1 MDQKRHHLQGD
12 RAATEQLLDEYI
24 DYLMDHSDSEHPAW
38 NLEMIRS
45 GKSNK
50 WNYIDGCMI
59 TGILERYAI
68 TGEARFLDFAD
79 RFMSGFVE
87 EDGRIRTYDPAEYS
101 LDNVNPAKNLFT
113 LYDLTGKEKYRK
125 ALELVRSQLSTM
137 PRTPEGNFWH
147 KLIYPNQVWL
157 DGIYMA
163 LPFYMEYE
171 KRFDAQKDCLDICR
185 QIANV
190 EIRMR
195 DPKTG
200 LYYHG
205 YDASRKMYWA
215 DPDTGC
221 SPNFWLRAEGWFI
234 RGLVDVLEIMKDLP
248 MQDES
253 VHLQHMLLDLAKA
266 LTWKGAEKAAK
277 LVTFANAYDLPVI
290 TVVDVTSYK
299 NTECTESHMPTSAA
313 KLAYAYANADVPMIT
328 VVKNALGTA
337 GLSFG
342 AKALGADVVYAF
354 NNSKIGVIDA
364 AQAAKVVADGDAE
377 AEKKFASENTALAAA
392 KRGYVDEIIAPE
404 ETRQRIAAALQMLG
418 YKSVYRPD
426 KKSGTV

>member
-45 GKSNK
+45 GKCNK

-59 TGILERYAI
+59 TGILERYEI

-79 RFMSGFVE
+79 RFLSGFVE

-171 KRFDAQKDCLDICR
+171 KRFDAQKDCEDICR

-195 DPKTG
+195 DSKTG

-234 RGLVDVLEIMKDLP
+234 LGLVDVLEIMKDLP
-248 MQDES
+248 MGAES

-266 LTWKGAEKAAK
+266 LSKYQDPSGLWYQLIALPELAGNYLETSGTALISAALLKAVRLGFLPESFRAVGEKAFYGIVDHRLTKNADGTPCVTGIC
-277 LVTFANAYDLPVI
+277 LVGGLGGEQHRDG
-290 TVVDVTSYK
+290 
-299 NTECTESHMPTSAA
+299 SAA
-313 KLAYAYANADVPMIT
+313 YYLSEPVVQNDAKGVGPLLLAYT
-328 VVKNALGTA
+328 
-337 GLSFG
+337 
-342 AKALGADVVYAF
+342 
-354 NNSKIGVIDA
+354 
-364 AQAAKVVADGDAE
+364 E
-377 AEKKFASENTALAAA
+377 
-392 KRGYVDEIIAPE
+392 
-404 ETRQRIAAALQMLG
+404 ML
-418 YKSVYRPD
+418 R
-426 KKSGTV
+426 

>member
-1 MDQKRHHLQGD
+1 MDKKRHHLQGD

-24 DYLMDHSDSEHPAW
+24 DYLMAHSDAEHPAW

-59 TGILERYAI
+59 TGILELYEI

-79 RFMSGFVE
+79 RFLSGFVE
-87 EDGRIRTYDPAEYS
+87 ENGHIRTYDPEEYS
-101 LDNVNPAKNLFT
+101 LDNVNPGKNLFT
-113 LYDLTGKEKYRK
+113 MYDLTGKEKYRK
-125 ALELVRSQLSTM
+125 ATERVRSQLSTM

-171 KRFDAQKDCLDICR
+171 KRFDAQKDCQDICQ

-195 DPKTG
+195 DPETG

-234 RGLVDVLEIMKDLP
+234 LGLVDVLEIMKDLP
-248 MQDES
+248 MQAES

-266 LTWKGAEKAAK
+266 LSKYQDPSGLWYQLIALPKLEGNYLETSGTALISAALLKAVRLGFLPESFRAVGEKAFYGIVDHRLTKNADGTPCVTGICLVAGLGGEQHRDGSVAYYLSEPVVQNDAK
-277 LVTFANAYDLPVI
+277 GVGPLL
-290 TVVDVTSYK
+290 
-299 NTECTESHMPTSAA
+299 
-313 KLAYAYANADVPMIT
+313 LAYT
-328 VVKNALGTA
+328 
-337 GLSFG
+337 
-342 AKALGADVVYAF
+342 
-354 NNSKIGVIDA
+354 
-364 AQAAKVVADGDAE
+364 E
-377 AEKKFASENTALAAA
+377 
-392 KRGYVDEIIAPE
+392 
-404 ETRQRIAAALQMLG
+404 ML
-418 YKSVYRPD
+418 R
-426 KKSGTV
+426 

>member
-12 RAATEQLLDEYI
+12 RSATEQLLDEYI

-45 GKSNK
+45 GKCNK

-59 TGILERYAI
+59 TGILERYEI

-171 KRFDAQKDCLDICR
+171 KRFDAQKDCEDICR

-234 RGLVDVLEIMKDLP
+234 LGLVDVLEIMKDLP
-248 MQDES
+248 MQAES

-266 LTWKGAEKAAK
+266 LSKYQDPSGLWYQLIALPELAGNYLETSGTALISAALLKAVRLGFLPESFRAVGEKAFYGIVDHRLTKNADGTPCVTGICLVGGLGGEQHRDGSTAYYLSEPVVQNDAK
-277 LVTFANAYDLPVI
+277 GVGPLL
-290 TVVDVTSYK
+290 
-299 NTECTESHMPTSAA
+299 
-313 KLAYAYANADVPMIT
+313 LAYT
-328 VVKNALGTA
+328 
-337 GLSFG
+337 
-342 AKALGADVVYAF
+342 
-354 NNSKIGVIDA
+354 
-364 AQAAKVVADGDAE
+364 E
-377 AEKKFASENTALAAA
+377 
-392 KRGYVDEIIAPE
+392 
-404 ETRQRIAAALQMLG
+404 ML
-418 YKSVYRPD
+418 R
-426 KKSGTV
+426 

>member
-1 MDQKRHHLQGD
+1 MDQKRHHLQGE

-24 DYLMDHSDSEHPAW
+24 NYLMDHSDSEHPAW

-45 GKSNK
+45 GKNNK

-59 TGILERYAI
+59 TGILELYEI
-68 TGEARFLDFAD
+68 TGEARYLDFAD
-79 RFMSGFVE
+79 RFLSGFVE
-87 EDGRIRTYDPAEYS
+87 EDGSIRTYDVEEYS
-101 LDNVNPAKNLFT
+101 LDNVNPAKNLIT
-113 LYDLTGKEKYRK
+113 MYGLTGKEKYRK
-125 ALELVRSQLSTM
+125 AIELVRSQLSTM

-171 KRFDAQKDCLDICR
+171 KRFDAQKDCQDICR

-248 MQDES
+248 MQAES
-253 VHLQHMLLDLAKA
+253 VHLQHMLLDLARALSKYQDPSGLWYQLIALPELEGNYLETSGTALISAALLKA
-266 LTWKGAEKAAK
+266 VRRGFLPESFRAIGEKAFYGIVDHRLTKNADGTPCVTGICLVAGLGGEQHRDGSVAYYLSEPVVQNDAK
-277 LVTFANAYDLPVI
+277 GVGPLL
-290 TVVDVTSYK
+290 
-299 NTECTESHMPTSAA
+299 
-313 KLAYAYANADVPMIT
+313 LAYT
-328 VVKNALGTA
+328 
-337 GLSFG
+337 
-342 AKALGADVVYAF
+342 
-354 NNSKIGVIDA
+354 
-364 AQAAKVVADGDAE
+364 E
-377 AEKKFASENTALAAA
+377 
-392 KRGYVDEIIAPE
+392 
-404 ETRQRIAAALQMLG
+404 ML
-418 YKSVYRPD
+418 R
-426 KKSGTV
+426 

>member
-24 DYLMDHSDSEHPAW
+24 DYLMAHSDSAHPAW

-45 GKSNK
+45 WKSNK

-59 TGILERYAI
+59 TGILERYEI

-79 RFMSGFVE
+79 RFLSGFVE

-171 KRFDAQKDCLDICR
+171 KRFDAQKDCEDICR

-234 RGLVDVLEIMKDLP
+234 LGLVDVLEIMKDLP
-248 MQDES
+248 MGAER

-266 LTWKGAEKAAK
+266 LSKYQDPSGLWYQLIALPELEGNYLETSGTALISAALLKAVRLGFLPESFRAVGEKAFYGIVDHRLTKNADGTPCVTGIC
-277 LVTFANAYDLPVI
+277 LVGGLGGEQHRDG
-290 TVVDVTSYK
+290 
-299 NTECTESHMPTSAA
+299 SAA
-313 KLAYAYANADVPMIT
+313 YYLSEPVVQNDAKGVGPLLLAYT
-328 VVKNALGTA
+328 
-337 GLSFG
+337 
-342 AKALGADVVYAF
+342 
-354 NNSKIGVIDA
+354 
-364 AQAAKVVADGDAE
+364 E
-377 AEKKFASENTALAAA
+377 
-392 KRGYVDEIIAPE
+392 
-404 ETRQRIAAALQMLG
+404 ML
-418 YKSVYRPD
+418 R
-426 KKSGTV
+426 

>member
-1 MDQKRHHLQGD
+1 MEHKRHHLQGD

-45 GKSNK
+45 GKCNK

-59 TGILERYAI
+59 TGILERYEI

-87 EDGRIRTYDPAEYS
+87 ENGRIRTYDPAEYS

-125 ALELVRSQLSTM
+125 AIELVRSQLSTM

-171 KRFDAQKDCLDICR
+171 KRFDAQKDCQDICQ
-185 QIANV
+185 QIARV
-190 EIRMR
+190 EARMR
-195 DPKTG
+195 DQKTG

-234 RGLVDVLEIMKDLP
+234 LGLVDVLEIMMDLP
-248 MQDES
+248 MQAES

-266 LTWKGAEKAAK
+266 LSKYQDPSGLWYQLIALPELEGNYLETSGTALISAALLKAVRLGFLPESFRAVGEKAFYGIVDRRLTKNADGTPCVTGIC
-277 LVTFANAYDLPVI
+277 LVGGLGGEQHRDG
-290 TVVDVTSYK
+290 
-299 NTECTESHMPTSAA
+299 SAA
-313 KLAYAYANADVPMIT
+313 YYLSEPVVQNDAKGVGPLLLAYT
-328 VVKNALGTA
+328 
-337 GLSFG
+337 
-342 AKALGADVVYAF
+342 
-354 NNSKIGVIDA
+354 
-364 AQAAKVVADGDAE
+364 E
-377 AEKKFASENTALAAA
+377 
-392 KRGYVDEIIAPE
+392 
-404 ETRQRIAAALQMLG
+404 ML
-418 YKSVYRPD
+418 R
-426 KKSGTV
+426 

>member
-1 MDQKRHHLQGD
+1 MDHKRHHLQGD

-24 DYLMDHSDSEHPAW
+24 DYLMAHSDSAHPAW

-45 GKSNK
+45 WKSNK

-59 TGILERYAI
+59 TGILELYEI
-68 TGEARFLDFAD
+68 TGETRFFDFAD
-79 RFMSGFVE
+79 RFLSGFVE

-171 KRFDAQKDCLDICR
+171 KRFDAQKDCEDICR

-234 RGLVDVLEIMKDLP
+234 LGLVDVLEIMKDLP
-248 MQDES
+248 MQAES

-266 LTWKGAEKAAK
+266 LSKYQDPSGLWYQLIALPELAGNYLETSGTALISAALLKAVRLGFLPESFRAVGEKAFYGIVDHRLTKNADGTPCVTGICLVAGLGGEQHRDGSVAYYLSEPVVQNDAK
-277 LVTFANAYDLPVI
+277 GVGPLL
-290 TVVDVTSYK
+290 
-299 NTECTESHMPTSAA
+299 
-313 KLAYAYANADVPMIT
+313 LAYT
-328 VVKNALGTA
+328 
-337 GLSFG
+337 
-342 AKALGADVVYAF
+342 
-354 NNSKIGVIDA
+354 
-364 AQAAKVVADGDAE
+364 E
-377 AEKKFASENTALAAA
+377 
-392 KRGYVDEIIAPE
+392 
-404 ETRQRIAAALQMLG
+404 ML
-418 YKSVYRPD
+418 R
-426 KKSGTV
+426 

>member
-1 MDQKRHHLQGD
+1 MDQKRHHLQGE

-24 DYLMDHSDSEHPAW
+24 NYLMDHSDSEHPAW

-45 GKSNK
+45 GKNNK

-59 TGILERYAI
+59 TGILELYEI
-68 TGEARFLDFAD
+68 TGEARYLDFAD
-79 RFMSGFVE
+79 RFLSGFVE
-87 EDGRIRTYDPAEYS
+87 EDGSIRTYDVEEYS
-101 LDNVNPAKNLFT
+101 LDNVNPAKNLIT
-113 LYDLTGKEKYRK
+113 MYGLTGKEKYRK
-125 ALELVRSQLSTM
+125 AIELVRSQLSTM

-171 KRFDAQKDCLDICR
+171 KRFDAQKDCLNICQ
-185 QIANV
+185 QIAQV
-190 EIRMR
+190 ESRMR

-234 RGLVDVLEIMKDLP
+234 LGLVDVLEIMKDLP
-248 MQDES
+248 MQAES

-266 LTWKGAEKAAK
+266 LSKYQDPSGLWYQLIALPELEGNYLETSGTALISAALLKAVRLGFLPESFRAVGEKAFYGIVDHRLTKNADGTPCVTGICLVAGLGGEQHRDGSVAYYLSEPVVQNDAK
-277 LVTFANAYDLPVI
+277 GVGPLL
-290 TVVDVTSYK
+290 
-299 NTECTESHMPTSAA
+299 
-313 KLAYAYANADVPMIT
+313 LAYT
-328 VVKNALGTA
+328 
-337 GLSFG
+337 
-342 AKALGADVVYAF
+342 
-354 NNSKIGVIDA
+354 
-364 AQAAKVVADGDAE
+364 E
-377 AEKKFASENTALAAA
+377 
-392 KRGYVDEIIAPE
+392 
-404 ETRQRIAAALQMLG
+404 ML
-418 YKSVYRPD
+418 R
-426 KKSGTV
+426 

>member
-45 GKSNK
+45 GKCNK

-59 TGILERYAI
+59 TGILERYEI

-79 RFMSGFVE
+79 RFLSGFVE
-87 EDGRIRTYDPAEYS
+87 EDGRIRTYDPEEYS
-101 LDNVNPAKNLFT
+101 LDNVNPAKNLFP

-125 ALELVRSQLSTM
+125 AIELVRSQLSTM

-171 KRFDAQKDCLDICR
+171 KRFDAQKDCQEICQ
-185 QIANV
+185 QIARV
-190 EIRMR
+190 EARMR
-195 DPKTG
+195 DQKTG

-234 RGLVDVLEIMKDLP
+234 LGLVDVLEIMKDLP
-248 MQDES
+248 MQAES

-266 LTWKGAEKAAK
+266 LSKYQDPSGLWYQLIALPELAGNYLETSGTALISAALLKAVRLGFLPESFRAVGEKAFYGIVDHRLTKNADGTPCVTGIC
-277 LVTFANAYDLPVI
+277 LVGGLGGEQHRDG
-290 TVVDVTSYK
+290 
-299 NTECTESHMPTSAA
+299 SAA
-313 KLAYAYANADVPMIT
+313 YYLSEPVVQNDAKGVGPLLLAYT
-328 VVKNALGTA
+328 
-337 GLSFG
+337 
-342 AKALGADVVYAF
+342 
-354 NNSKIGVIDA
+354 
-364 AQAAKVVADGDAE
+364 E
-377 AEKKFASENTALAAA
+377 
-392 KRGYVDEIIAPE
+392 
-404 ETRQRIAAALQMLG
+404 ML
-418 YKSVYRPD
+418 R
-426 KKSGTV
+426 

>member
-1 MDQKRHHLQGD
+1 MDQKRHHLHGD

-24 DYLMDHSDSEHPAW
+24 DYLMAHSDAEHPAW

-59 TGILERYAI
+59 TGILELYEI

-79 RFMSGFVE
+79 RFLSGFVE

-171 KRFDAQKDCLDICR
+171 KRFDAQKDCQDICQ

-195 DPKTG
+195 DPETG

-234 RGLVDVLEIMKDLP
+234 LGLVDVLEIMKDLP
-248 MQDES
+248 MQAES

-266 LTWKGAEKAAK
+266 LSKYQDPSGLWYQLIALPELEGNYLETSGTALISAALLKAVRLGFLPESFRAVGEKAFYGIVDHRLTKNADGTPCVTGICLVAGLGGEQHRDGSVAYYLSEPVVQNDAK
-277 LVTFANAYDLPVI
+277 GVGPLL
-290 TVVDVTSYK
+290 
-299 NTECTESHMPTSAA
+299 
-313 KLAYAYANADVPMIT
+313 LAYT
-328 VVKNALGTA
+328 
-337 GLSFG
+337 
-342 AKALGADVVYAF
+342 
-354 NNSKIGVIDA
+354 
-364 AQAAKVVADGDAE
+364 E
-377 AEKKFASENTALAAA
+377 
-392 KRGYVDEIIAPE
+392 
-404 ETRQRIAAALQMLG
+404 ML
-418 YKSVYRPD
+418 R
-426 KKSGTV
+426 

>member
-24 DYLMDHSDSEHPAW
+24 DYLMAHSDSAHPAW

-45 GKSNK
+45 WKSNK

-59 TGILERYAI
+59 TGILERYEI

-79 RFMSGFVE
+79 RFLSGFVE

-171 KRFDAQKDCLDICR
+171 KRFDAQKDCEDICR

-215 DPDTGC
+215 DSDTGC
-221 SPNFWLRAEGWFI
+221 SPNFLLRTEGWFI
-234 RGLVDVLEIMKDLP
+234 LGLVDVLEIMKDLP
-248 MQDES
+248 MGAES

-266 LTWKGAEKAAK
+266 LSKYQDPSGLWYQLIALPELAGNYLETSGTALISAALLKAVRLGFLPESFRAVGEKAFYGIVDHRLTKNADGTPCVTGIC
-277 LVTFANAYDLPVI
+277 LVGGLGGEQHRDG
-290 TVVDVTSYK
+290 
-299 NTECTESHMPTSAA
+299 SAA
-313 KLAYAYANADVPMIT
+313 YYLSEPVVQNDAKGVGPLLLAYT
-328 VVKNALGTA
+328 
-337 GLSFG
+337 
-342 AKALGADVVYAF
+342 
-354 NNSKIGVIDA
+354 
-364 AQAAKVVADGDAE
+364 E
-377 AEKKFASENTALAAA
+377 
-392 KRGYVDEIIAPE
+392 
-404 ETRQRIAAALQMLG
+404 ML
-418 YKSVYRPD
+418 R
-426 KKSGTV
+426 

>member
-1 MDQKRHHLQGD
+1 MEHKRHHLQGD

-45 GKSNK
+45 GKCNK

-59 TGILERYAI
+59 TGILELYEI

-79 RFMSGFVE
+79 RFVSGFVE
-87 EDGRIRTYDPAEYS
+87 EDGRIRTYDPEEYS
-101 LDNVNPAKNLFT
+101 LDNVNPAKNLFP

-125 ALELVRSQLSTM
+125 AIELVRSQLSTM

-171 KRFDAQKDCLDICR
+171 KRFDAQKDCQEICQ
-185 QIANV
+185 QIVRV
-190 EIRMR
+190 EARMR
-195 DPKTG
+195 DQKTG

-234 RGLVDVLEIMKDLP
+234 LGLVDVLEIMKDLP
-248 MQDES
+248 MQAES

-266 LTWKGAEKAAK
+266 LSKFQDPSGLWYQLIALPELEGNYLETSGTALISAALLKAVRLGFLPESFRAIGEKAFYGIVDHRLTKNADGTPCVTGICLVAGLGGEQHRDGSVAYYLSEPVVQNDAK
-277 LVTFANAYDLPVI
+277 GVGPLL
-290 TVVDVTSYK
+290 
-299 NTECTESHMPTSAA
+299 
-313 KLAYAYANADVPMIT
+313 LAYT
-328 VVKNALGTA
+328 
-337 GLSFG
+337 
-342 AKALGADVVYAF
+342 
-354 NNSKIGVIDA
+354 
-364 AQAAKVVADGDAE
+364 E
-377 AEKKFASENTALAAA
+377 
-392 KRGYVDEIIAPE
+392 
-404 ETRQRIAAALQMLG
+404 ML
-418 YKSVYRPD
+418 R
-426 KKSGTV
+426 

>member
-45 GKSNK
+45 GKCNK

-59 TGILERYAI
+59 TGILERYEI

-79 RFMSGFVE
+79 RFLSGFVE
-87 EDGRIRTYDPAEYS
+87 EDGRIRTYDPEEYS
-101 LDNVNPAKNLFT
+101 LDNVNPAKNLFP

-125 ALELVRSQLSTM
+125 AIELVRSQLSTM

-171 KRFDAQKDCLDICR
+171 KRFDAQKDCQEICQ
-185 QIANV
+185 QIARV
-190 EIRMR
+190 EARMR
-195 DPKTG
+195 DQKTG

-234 RGLVDVLEIMKDLP
+234 LGLVDVLEIMKDLP
-248 MQDES
+248 MQAES

-266 LTWKGAEKAAK
+266 LSKYQDPSGLWYQLIALPELAGNYLETSGTALISAALLKAVRLGFLPESFRAVGEKAFYGIVDHRLTKNADGTPCVTGICLVGGLGGEQHRDGSVAYYLSEPVVQNDAK
-277 LVTFANAYDLPVI
+277 GVGPLL
-290 TVVDVTSYK
+290 
-299 NTECTESHMPTSAA
+299 
-313 KLAYAYANADVPMIT
+313 LAYT
-328 VVKNALGTA
+328 
-337 GLSFG
+337 
-342 AKALGADVVYAF
+342 
-354 NNSKIGVIDA
+354 
-364 AQAAKVVADGDAE
+364 E
-377 AEKKFASENTALAAA
+377 
-392 KRGYVDEIIAPE
+392 
-404 ETRQRIAAALQMLG
+404 ML
-418 YKSVYRPD
+418 R
-426 KKSGTV
+426 

>member
-24 DYLMDHSDSEHPAW
+24 DYLMAHSDSAHPAW

-45 GKSNK
+45 WKSNK

-59 TGILERYAI
+59 TGILERYEI

-79 RFMSGFVE
+79 RFLSGFVE

-171 KRFDAQKDCLDICR
+171 KRFDAQKDCEDICR

-234 RGLVDVLEIMKDLP
+234 LGLVDVLEIMKDLP
-248 MQDES
+248 MGAER

-266 LTWKGAEKAAK
+266 LSKYQDPSGLWYQLIALPELAGNYLETSGTALISAALLKAVRLGFLPESFRAVGEKAFYGIVDHRLTKNADGTPCVTGIC
-277 LVTFANAYDLPVI
+277 LVGGLGGEQHRDG
-290 TVVDVTSYK
+290 
-299 NTECTESHMPTSAA
+299 SAA
-313 KLAYAYANADVPMIT
+313 YYLSEPVVQNDAKGVGPLLLAT
-328 VVKNALGTA
+328 
-337 GLSFG
+337 GLSTG
-342 AKALGADVVYAF
+342 
-354 NNSKIGVIDA
+354 S
-364 AQAAKVVADGDAE
+364 
-377 AEKKFASENTALAAA
+377 S
-392 KRGYVDEIIAPE
+392 
-404 ETRQRIAAALQMLG
+404 
-418 YKSVYRPD
+418 
-426 KKSGTV
+426 

>member
-1 MDQKRHHLQGD
+1 MNHKRHHLQGD

-45 GKSNK
+45 GKCNK

-59 TGILERYAI
+59 TGILELYEI

-79 RFMSGFVE
+79 RFVSGFVE
-87 EDGRIRTYDPAEYS
+87 EDGHIRTYDPEEYS
-101 LDNVNPAKNLFT
+101 LDNVNPAKNLFP

-125 ALELVRSQLSTM
+125 AIELVRSQLSTM

-171 KRFDAQKDCLDICR
+171 KRFDAQKDCQEICQ
-185 QIANV
+185 QIARV
-190 EIRMR
+190 EARMR
-195 DPKTG
+195 DQKTG

-234 RGLVDVLEIMKDLP
+234 LGLVDVLEIMKDLP
-248 MQDES
+248 MQAES

-266 LTWKGAEKAAK
+266 LSKFQDPSGLWYQLIALPELEGNYLETSGTALISAALLKAVRLGFLPESFRAIGEKAFYGIVDHRLTKNADGTPCVTGICLVAGLGGEQHRDGSVAYYLSEPVVQNDAK
-277 LVTFANAYDLPVI
+277 GVGPLL
-290 TVVDVTSYK
+290 
-299 NTECTESHMPTSAA
+299 
-313 KLAYAYANADVPMIT
+313 LAYT
-328 VVKNALGTA
+328 
-337 GLSFG
+337 
-342 AKALGADVVYAF
+342 
-354 NNSKIGVIDA
+354 
-364 AQAAKVVADGDAE
+364 E
-377 AEKKFASENTALAAA
+377 
-392 KRGYVDEIIAPE
+392 
-404 ETRQRIAAALQMLG
+404 ML
-418 YKSVYRPD
+418 R
-426 KKSGTV
+426 

>member
-24 DYLMDHSDSEHPAW
+24 DYLMAHSDSGHPAW

-45 GKSNK
+45 WKSNK

-59 TGILERYAI
+59 TGILELYEI

-79 RFMSGFVE
+79 RFLSGFVE
-87 EDGRIRTYDPAEYS
+87 EDGHIRTYDPEEYS
-101 LDNVNPAKNLFT
+101 LDNVNPAKNLFS

-125 ALELVRSQLSTM
+125 ATERVRSQLSTM

-171 KRFDAQKDCLDICR
+171 KRFDAQKDCPDICQ

-190 EIRMR
+190 ETRMR
-195 DPKTG
+195 DPETG

-234 RGLVDVLEIMKDLP
+234 LGLVDVLEIMTDLP
-248 MQDES
+248 MQAES
-253 VHLQHMLLDLAKA
+253 AHLQHMLLDLAKA
-266 LTWKGAEKAAK
+266 LSKYQDPSGLWYQLIALPELEGNYLETSGTALISAALLKAVRLGFLPESFRAVGEKAFYGIVDHRLTKNADGTPCVTGICLVAGLGGEQHRDGSVAYYLSEPVVQNDAK
-277 LVTFANAYDLPVI
+277 GVGPLL
-290 TVVDVTSYK
+290 
-299 NTECTESHMPTSAA
+299 
-313 KLAYAYANADVPMIT
+313 LAYT
-328 VVKNALGTA
+328 
-337 GLSFG
+337 
-342 AKALGADVVYAF
+342 
-354 NNSKIGVIDA
+354 
-364 AQAAKVVADGDAE
+364 E
-377 AEKKFASENTALAAA
+377 
-392 KRGYVDEIIAPE
+392 
-404 ETRQRIAAALQMLG
+404 ML
-418 YKSVYRPD
+418 R
-426 KKSGTV
+426 

>member
-1 MDQKRHHLQGD
+1 MDQKRHHLHGD
-12 RAATEQLLDEYI
+12 RTATEQLLDEYI
-24 DYLMDHSDSEHPAW
+24 DYLMAHSDAEHPAW

-59 TGILERYAI
+59 TGILELYEI

-79 RFMSGFVE
+79 RFLSGFVE
-87 EDGRIRTYDPAEYS
+87 ENGHIRTYDPEEYS
-101 LDNVNPAKNLFT
+101 LDNVNPGKNLFP

-125 ALELVRSQLSTM
+125 ATERVRSQLSTM

-171 KRFDAQKDCLDICR
+171 KRFDAQKDCQDICQ

-195 DPKTG
+195 DPETG

-234 RGLVDVLEIMKDLP
+234 LGLVDVLEIMKDLP
-248 MQDES
+248 MQAES

-266 LTWKGAEKAAK
+266 LSKYQDPSGLWYQLIALPELEGNYLETSGTALISAALLKAVRLGFLPESFRAVGEKA
-277 LVTFANAYDLPVI
+277 FYGI
-290 TVVDVTSYK
+290 VDHRLTK
-299 NTECTESHMPTSAA
+299 
-313 KLAYAYANADVPMIT
+313 NADGTPCVTGICLVAGLGGEQHRDGSVAYYLSEP
-328 VVKNALGTA
+328 VVKND
-337 GLSFG
+337 
-342 AKALGADVVYAF
+342 AK
-354 NNSKIGVIDA
+354 GV
-364 AQAAKVVADGDAE
+364 GPLL
-377 AEKKFASENTALAAA
+377 LA
-392 KRGYVDEIIAPE
+392 YTE
-404 ETRQRIAAALQMLG
+404 ML
-418 YKSVYRPD
+418 R
-426 KKSGTV
+426 

>member
-1 MDQKRHHLQGD
+1 MDQKRHYLQGD

-24 DYLMDHSDSEHPAW
+24 DYLMAHSDSAHPAW

-45 GKSNK
+45 WKSNK

-59 TGILERYAI
+59 TGILERYEI
-68 TGEARFLDFAD
+68 TGETRFLDFAD
-79 RFMSGFVE
+79 RFLSGFVE

-171 KRFDAQKDCLDICR
+171 KRFDAQKDCEDICR

-234 RGLVDVLEIMKDLP
+234 LGLVDVLEIMKDLP
-248 MQDES
+248 MQAES

-266 LTWKGAEKAAK
+266 LSKYQDPSGLWYQLIALPELAGNYLETSGTALISAALLKAVRLGFLPESFRAVGEKAFYGIVDHRLTKNADGTPCVTGICLVAGLGGEQHRDGSVAYYLSEPVVQNDAK
-277 LVTFANAYDLPVI
+277 GVGPLL
-290 TVVDVTSYK
+290 
-299 NTECTESHMPTSAA
+299 
-313 KLAYAYANADVPMIT
+313 LAYT
-328 VVKNALGTA
+328 
-337 GLSFG
+337 
-342 AKALGADVVYAF
+342 
-354 NNSKIGVIDA
+354 
-364 AQAAKVVADGDAE
+364 E
-377 AEKKFASENTALAAA
+377 
-392 KRGYVDEIIAPE
+392 
-404 ETRQRIAAALQMLG
+404 ML
-418 YKSVYRPD
+418 R
-426 KKSGTV
+426 

>member
-1 MDQKRHHLQGD
+1 MDQKRHHLHGD

-24 DYLMDHSDSEHPAW
+24 DYLMAHSDAEHPAW

-59 TGILERYAI
+59 TGILELYEI
-68 TGEARFLDFAD
+68 TGEARFIDFAD
-79 RFMSGFVE
+79 RFLSGFVE
-87 EDGRIRTYDPAEYS
+87 EDGSIRTYDPEEYS
-101 LDNVNPAKNLFT
+101 LDNVNPGKNLFP

-125 ALELVRSQLSTM
+125 ATERVRSQLSTM

-171 KRFDAQKDCLDICR
+171 KRFDAQKDCPDICQ

-195 DPKTG
+195 DPETG

-215 DPDTGC
+215 DPDSGC

-234 RGLVDVLEIMKDLP
+234 LGLVDVLEIMKDLP
-248 MQDES
+248 MQAES

-266 LTWKGAEKAAK
+266 LSKYQDPSGLWYQLIALPELEGNYLETSGTALISAAMLKAVRLGFLPESFRAVGEKAFYGIVDHRLTKNADGTPCVTGICLVAGLGGEQHRDGSVAYYLSEPVVQNDAK
-277 LVTFANAYDLPVI
+277 GVGPLL
-290 TVVDVTSYK
+290 
-299 NTECTESHMPTSAA
+299 
-313 KLAYAYANADVPMIT
+313 LAYT
-328 VVKNALGTA
+328 
-337 GLSFG
+337 
-342 AKALGADVVYAF
+342 
-354 NNSKIGVIDA
+354 
-364 AQAAKVVADGDAE
+364 E
-377 AEKKFASENTALAAA
+377 
-392 KRGYVDEIIAPE
+392 
-404 ETRQRIAAALQMLG
+404 ML
-418 YKSVYRPD
+418 R
-426 KKSGTV
+426 

>member
-12 RAATEQLLDEYI
+12 RAATEQLLDEYT
-24 DYLMDHSDSEHPAW
+24 DYLMAHSDSAHPAW

-45 GKSNK
+45 WKSNK

-59 TGILERYAI
+59 TGILERYEI

-79 RFMSGFVE
+79 RFLSGFVE
-87 EDGRIRTYDPAEYS
+87 EDGRNRTYEPAAYS
-101 LDNVNPAKNLFT
+101 LDNVTPAKNLFT

-171 KRFDAQKDCLDICR
+171 KRFDAQKDCEDICR

-234 RGLVDVLEIMKDLP
+234 LGLVDVLEIMKDLP
-248 MQDES
+248 MGAES

-266 LTWKGAEKAAK
+266 LSKYQDPSGLWYQLIALPELAGNYLETSGTALISAALLKAERLGFLPESFRAVGEKAFYGIVDHRLTKNADGTPCVTGIC
-277 LVTFANAYDLPVI
+277 LVGGLGGEQHRDG
-290 TVVDVTSYK
+290 
-299 NTECTESHMPTSAA
+299 SAA
-313 KLAYAYANADVPMIT
+313 YYLSEPVVQNDAKGVGPLLLAYT
-328 VVKNALGTA
+328 
-337 GLSFG
+337 
-342 AKALGADVVYAF
+342 
-354 NNSKIGVIDA
+354 
-364 AQAAKVVADGDAE
+364 E
-377 AEKKFASENTALAAA
+377 
-392 KRGYVDEIIAPE
+392 
-404 ETRQRIAAALQMLG
+404 ML
-418 YKSVYRPD
+418 R
-426 KKSGTV
+426 

>member
-24 DYLMDHSDSEHPAW
+24 DYLMAHSDSGHPAW

-45 GKSNK
+45 GKGNK

-59 TGILERYAI
+59 TGILELYEI

-79 RFMSGFVE
+79 RFLSGFVE
-87 EDGRIRTYDPAEYS
+87 EDGHIRTYDPEEYS
-101 LDNVNPAKNLFT
+101 LDNVNPGKNLFP

-125 ALELVRSQLSTM
+125 ATERVRSQLSTM

-171 KRFDAQKDCLDICR
+171 KRFDAQKDCPDICQ

-195 DPKTG
+195 DPETG

-215 DPDTGC
+215 DPDSGC

-234 RGLVDVLEIMKDLP
+234 LGLVDVLEIMKDLP
-248 MQDES
+248 MQAES

-266 LTWKGAEKAAK
+266 LSKYQDPSGLWYQLIALPELEENYLETSGTALISAALLKAVRLGFLPESFRTVGEKAFYGIVDHRLTKNADGTPCVTGICLVAGLGGEQHRDGSVAYYLSEPVVQNDAK
-277 LVTFANAYDLPVI
+277 GVGPLL
-290 TVVDVTSYK
+290 
-299 NTECTESHMPTSAA
+299 
-313 KLAYAYANADVPMIT
+313 LAYT
-328 VVKNALGTA
+328 
-337 GLSFG
+337 
-342 AKALGADVVYAF
+342 
-354 NNSKIGVIDA
+354 
-364 AQAAKVVADGDAE
+364 E
-377 AEKKFASENTALAAA
+377 
-392 KRGYVDEIIAPE
+392 
-404 ETRQRIAAALQMLG
+404 ML
-418 YKSVYRPD
+418 R
-426 KKSGTV
+426 

>member
-1 MDQKRHHLQGD
+1 MEHKRHHLQGD

-45 GKSNK
+45 GKCNK

-59 TGILERYAI
+59 TGILERYEI

-171 KRFDAQKDCLDICR
+171 KRFDAQKDCEDVCR

-234 RGLVDVLEIMKDLP
+234 LGLVDVLEIMMDLP
-248 MQDES
+248 MQAES

-266 LTWKGAEKAAK
+266 LSKYQDPSGLWYQLIAVPELEGNYLETSGTALISAALLKAVRLGFLPESFRAVGEKAFYGIVDRRLTKNADGTPCVTGIC
-277 LVTFANAYDLPVI
+277 LVGGLGGEQHRDG
-290 TVVDVTSYK
+290 
-299 NTECTESHMPTSAA
+299 SAA
-313 KLAYAYANADVPMIT
+313 YYLSEPVVQNDAKGVGPLLLAYT
-328 VVKNALGTA
+328 
-337 GLSFG
+337 
-342 AKALGADVVYAF
+342 
-354 NNSKIGVIDA
+354 
-364 AQAAKVVADGDAE
+364 E
-377 AEKKFASENTALAAA
+377 
-392 KRGYVDEIIAPE
+392 
-404 ETRQRIAAALQMLG
+404 ML
-418 YKSVYRPD
+418 R
-426 KKSGTV
+426 

>member
-24 DYLMDHSDSEHPAW
+24 DYLMAHSDSAHPAW

-45 GKSNK
+45 WKSNK

-59 TGILERYAI
+59 TGILERYEI

-79 RFMSGFVE
+79 RFLSGFVE
-87 EDGRIRTYDPAEYS
+87 DDGRIRTYDPAEYS

-171 KRFDAQKDCLDICR
+171 KRFDAQKDCEDICR

-234 RGLVDVLEIMKDLP
+234 LGLVDVLEIMKDLP
-248 MQDES
+248 MGAER

-266 LTWKGAEKAAK
+266 LSKYQDPSGLWYQLIALPELAGNYLETSGTALISAALLKAVRLGFLPESFRAVGEKAFYGIVDHRLTKNADGTPCVTGIC
-277 LVTFANAYDLPVI
+277 LVGGLGGEQHRDG
-290 TVVDVTSYK
+290 
-299 NTECTESHMPTSAA
+299 SAA
-313 KLAYAYANADVPMIT
+313 YYLSEPVVQNDAKGVGPLLLAYT
-328 VVKNALGTA
+328 
-337 GLSFG
+337 
-342 AKALGADVVYAF
+342 
-354 NNSKIGVIDA
+354 
-364 AQAAKVVADGDAE
+364 E
-377 AEKKFASENTALAAA
+377 
-392 KRGYVDEIIAPE
+392 
-404 ETRQRIAAALQMLG
+404 ML
-418 YKSVYRPD
+418 R
-426 KKSGTV
+426 

>member
-1 MDQKRHHLQGD
+1 MDHKRHHLQGD

-45 GKSNK
+45 GKCNK

-59 TGILERYAI
+59 TGILERYEI

-79 RFMSGFVE
+79 RFLSGFVE

-171 KRFDAQKDCLDICR
+171 KRFDAQKDCEDICR

-234 RGLVDVLEIMKDLP
+234 LGLVDVLEIMQDLP
-248 MQDES
+248 MQAES

-266 LTWKGAEKAAK
+266 LSKYQDPSGLWYQLIALPELAGNYLETSGTALISAALLKAVRLGFLPESFRAVGEKAFYGIVDRRLTKNADGTPCVTGIC
-277 LVTFANAYDLPVI
+277 LVGGLGGEQHRDG
-290 TVVDVTSYK
+290 
-299 NTECTESHMPTSAA
+299 SAA
-313 KLAYAYANADVPMIT
+313 YYLSEPVVQNDAKGVGPLLLAYT
-328 VVKNALGTA
+328 
-337 GLSFG
+337 
-342 AKALGADVVYAF
+342 
-354 NNSKIGVIDA
+354 
-364 AQAAKVVADGDAE
+364 E
-377 AEKKFASENTALAAA
+377 
-392 KRGYVDEIIAPE
+392 
-404 ETRQRIAAALQMLG
+404 ML
-418 YKSVYRPD
+418 R
-426 KKSGTV
+426 

>member
-24 DYLMDHSDSEHPAW
+24 DYLMAHSDSAHPAW

-45 GKSNK
+45 WKSNK

-59 TGILERYAI
+59 TGILELYEI
-68 TGEARFLDFAD
+68 TGETRFFDFAD
-79 RFMSGFVE
+79 RFLSGFVE

-171 KRFDAQKDCLDICR
+171 KRFDAQKDCEDICR

-234 RGLVDVLEIMKDLP
+234 LGLVDVLEIMKDLP
-248 MQDES
+248 MQAES

-266 LTWKGAEKAAK
+266 LSKYQDPSGLWYQLIALPELAGNYLETSGTALISAALLKAVRLGFLPESFRAVGEKAFYGIVDHRLTKNADGTPCVTGIC
-277 LVTFANAYDLPVI
+277 LVGGLGGEQHRDG
-290 TVVDVTSYK
+290 
-299 NTECTESHMPTSAA
+299 SAA
-313 KLAYAYANADVPMIT
+313 YYLSEPVVQNDAKGGGPLRLAYT
-328 VVKNALGTA
+328 
-337 GLSFG
+337 
-342 AKALGADVVYAF
+342 
-354 NNSKIGVIDA
+354 
-364 AQAAKVVADGDAE
+364 E
-377 AEKKFASENTALAAA
+377 
-392 KRGYVDEIIAPE
+392 
-404 ETRQRIAAALQMLG
+404 ML
-418 YKSVYRPD
+418 R
-426 KKSGTV
+426 

>member
-24 DYLMDHSDSEHPAW
+24 DYLMAHSDSAHPAW

-45 GKSNK
+45 WKSNK

-59 TGILERYAI
+59 TGILELYEI
-68 TGEARFLDFAD
+68 TGETRFFDFAD
-79 RFMSGFVE
+79 RFLSGFVE

-171 KRFDAQKDCLDICR
+171 KRFDAQKDCEDICR

-205 YDASRKMYWA
+205 YDASRMMYWA

-234 RGLVDVLEIMKDLP
+234 LGLVDVLEIMKDLP
-248 MQDES
+248 MRAES

-266 LTWKGAEKAAK
+266 LSKYQDPSGLWYQLIALPELAGNYLETSGTALISAALLKAVRLGFLPESFRAVGEKAFYGIVDHRLTKNADGTPCVTGICLVGGLGGEQHRDGSTAYYLSEPVVQNDAK
-277 LVTFANAYDLPVI
+277 GVGPLL
-290 TVVDVTSYK
+290 
-299 NTECTESHMPTSAA
+299 
-313 KLAYAYANADVPMIT
+313 LAYT
-328 VVKNALGTA
+328 
-337 GLSFG
+337 
-342 AKALGADVVYAF
+342 
-354 NNSKIGVIDA
+354 
-364 AQAAKVVADGDAE
+364 E
-377 AEKKFASENTALAAA
+377 
-392 KRGYVDEIIAPE
+392 
-404 ETRQRIAAALQMLG
+404 ML
-418 YKSVYRPD
+418 R
-426 KKSGTV
+426 

>member
-45 GKSNK
+45 GKCNK

-59 TGILERYAI
+59 TGILERYEI

-79 RFMSGFVE
+79 RFLSGFVE
-87 EDGRIRTYDPAEYS
+87 EDGRIRTYDPEEYS
-101 LDNVNPAKNLFT
+101 LDNVNPAKNLFP

-125 ALELVRSQLSTM
+125 AIELVRSQLSTM

-171 KRFDAQKDCLDICR
+171 KRFDAQKDCEDICR

-195 DPKTG
+195 DSKTG

-234 RGLVDVLEIMKDLP
+234 LGLVDVLEIMKDLP
-248 MQDES
+248 MGAES

-266 LTWKGAEKAAK
+266 LSKYQDPSGLWYQLIALPELAGNYLETSGTALISAALLKAVRLGFLPESFRAVGEKAFYGIVDHRLTKNADGTPCVTGICLVGGLGGEQHRDGSVAYYLSEPVVQNDAK
-277 LVTFANAYDLPVI
+277 GVGPLL
-290 TVVDVTSYK
+290 
-299 NTECTESHMPTSAA
+299 
-313 KLAYAYANADVPMIT
+313 LAYT
-328 VVKNALGTA
+328 
-337 GLSFG
+337 
-342 AKALGADVVYAF
+342 
-354 NNSKIGVIDA
+354 
-364 AQAAKVVADGDAE
+364 E
-377 AEKKFASENTALAAA
+377 
-392 KRGYVDEIIAPE
+392 
-404 ETRQRIAAALQMLG
+404 ML
-418 YKSVYRPD
+418 R
-426 KKSGTV
+426 

>member
-1 MDQKRHHLQGD
+1 MDQKRHHFQGD
-12 RAATEQLLDEYI
+12 RAATEKLLDEYI

-45 GKSNK
+45 WKSNK

-59 TGILERYAI
+59 TGILELYEI

-79 RFMSGFVE
+79 RFLSGFVE
-87 EDGRIRTYDPAEYS
+87 EDGHIRTYDPEEYS
-101 LDNVNPAKNLFT
+101 LDNVNPAKNLFP

-125 ALELVRSQLSTM
+125 AIELVRSQLSTM

-171 KRFDAQKDCLDICR
+171 KRFDAQKDCQDICR

-248 MQDES
+248 MQAES
-253 VHLQHMLLDLAKA
+253 VHLQHMLLDLARALSKYQDPSGLWYQLIALPELEGNYLETSGTALISAALLKA
-266 LTWKGAEKAAK
+266 VRLGFLPESFRAIGEKAFYGIVDHRLTKNADGTPCVTGICLVAGLGGEQHRDGSVAYYLSEPVVQNDAK
-277 LVTFANAYDLPVI
+277 GVGPLL
-290 TVVDVTSYK
+290 
-299 NTECTESHMPTSAA
+299 
-313 KLAYAYANADVPMIT
+313 LAYT
-328 VVKNALGTA
+328 
-337 GLSFG
+337 
-342 AKALGADVVYAF
+342 
-354 NNSKIGVIDA
+354 
-364 AQAAKVVADGDAE
+364 E
-377 AEKKFASENTALAAA
+377 
-392 KRGYVDEIIAPE
+392 
-404 ETRQRIAAALQMLG
+404 ML
-418 YKSVYRPD
+418 R
-426 KKSGTV
+426 

>member
-1 MDQKRHHLQGD
+1 MDHKRHHLQGD

-45 GKSNK
+45 GKCNK

-59 TGILERYAI
+59 TGILERYEI

-79 RFMSGFVE
+79 RFLSGFVE

-171 KRFDAQKDCLDICR
+171 KRFDAQKDCEDICR

-234 RGLVDVLEIMKDLP
+234 LGLVDVLEIMQDLP
-248 MQDES
+248 MQAES

-266 LTWKGAEKAAK
+266 LSKYQDPSGLWYQLIALPELEGNYLETSGTALISAALLKAVRLGFLPESFRAVGEKAFYGIVDHRLTKNADGTPCVTGICLVAGLGGEQHRDGSVAYYLSEPVVQNDAK
-277 LVTFANAYDLPVI
+277 GVGPLL
-290 TVVDVTSYK
+290 
-299 NTECTESHMPTSAA
+299 
-313 KLAYAYANADVPMIT
+313 LAYT
-328 VVKNALGTA
+328 
-337 GLSFG
+337 
-342 AKALGADVVYAF
+342 
-354 NNSKIGVIDA
+354 
-364 AQAAKVVADGDAE
+364 E
-377 AEKKFASENTALAAA
+377 
-392 KRGYVDEIIAPE
+392 
-404 ETRQRIAAALQMLG
+404 ML
-418 YKSVYRPD
+418 R
-426 KKSGTV
+426 

>member
-45 GKSNK
+45 GKCNK

-59 TGILERYAI
+59 TGILERYEI

-79 RFMSGFVE
+79 RFMSGFVQ
-87 EDGRIRTYDPAEYS
+87 EDGLIRTYDPEEYS
-101 LDNVNPAKNLFT
+101 LDNVNPAKNLFP

-125 ALELVRSQLSTM
+125 AIELVRSQLSTM

-171 KRFDAQKDCLDICR
+171 KRFDAQKDCQEICQ
-185 QIANV
+185 QIARV
-190 EIRMR
+190 EARMR
-195 DPKTG
+195 DQKTG

-234 RGLVDVLEIMKDLP
+234 LGLVDVLEIMKDLP
-248 MQDES
+248 MQAES

-266 LTWKGAEKAAK
+266 LSKYQDPSGLWYQLIALPELAGNYLETSGTALISAALLKAVRLGFLPESFRAVGEKAFYGIVDHRLTKNADGTPCVTGICLVGGLGGEQHRDGSVAYYLSEPVVQNDAK
-277 LVTFANAYDLPVI
+277 GVGPLL
-290 TVVDVTSYK
+290 
-299 NTECTESHMPTSAA
+299 
-313 KLAYAYANADVPMIT
+313 LAYT
-328 VVKNALGTA
+328 
-337 GLSFG
+337 
-342 AKALGADVVYAF
+342 
-354 NNSKIGVIDA
+354 
-364 AQAAKVVADGDAE
+364 E
-377 AEKKFASENTALAAA
+377 
-392 KRGYVDEIIAPE
+392 
-404 ETRQRIAAALQMLG
+404 ML
-418 YKSVYRPD
+418 R
-426 KKSGTV
+426 

>member
-1 MDQKRHHLQGD
+1 MDQKRHHLQDD

-24 DYLMDHSDSEHPAW
+24 DYLMEHSDSEHPAW

-45 GKSNK
+45 WKSNK

-59 TGILERYAI
+59 TGILELYEI

-79 RFMSGFVE
+79 RFLSGFVE
-87 EDGRIRTYDPAEYS
+87 EDGHIRTYDPEEYS
-101 LDNVNPAKNLFT
+101 LDNVNPAKNLFP

-125 ALELVRSQLSTM
+125 AIERVRSQLSTM

-147 KLIYPNQVWL
+147 KLIYPDQVWL

-171 KRFDAQKDCLDICR
+171 KRFDAQKDCPDICQ

-195 DPKTG
+195 DPETG

-215 DPDTGC
+215 DPVTGC

-234 RGLVDVLEIMKDLP
+234 LGLVDVLEIMKDLP
-248 MQDES
+248 MQAES
-253 VHLQHMLLDLAKA
+253 AHLQHMLLDLAKA
-266 LTWKGAEKAAK
+266 LTKYQDPSGLWYQLIALPELEGNYLETSGTALISAALLKAVRLGFLPESFRDIGEKAFYGIVDHRLTKNADGTPCVTGICLVAGLGGAQHRDGSVAYYLSEPVVQNDAK
-277 LVTFANAYDLPVI
+277 GVGPLL
-290 TVVDVTSYK
+290 
-299 NTECTESHMPTSAA
+299 
-313 KLAYAYANADVPMIT
+313 LAYT
-328 VVKNALGTA
+328 
-337 GLSFG
+337 
-342 AKALGADVVYAF
+342 
-354 NNSKIGVIDA
+354 
-364 AQAAKVVADGDAE
+364 E
-377 AEKKFASENTALAAA
+377 
-392 KRGYVDEIIAPE
+392 
-404 ETRQRIAAALQMLG
+404 ML
-418 YKSVYRPD
+418 R
-426 KKSGTV
+426 

>member
-1 MDQKRHHLQGD
+1 MDHKRHHLQGD

-45 GKSNK
+45 GKCNK

-59 TGILERYAI
+59 TGILERYEI

-79 RFMSGFVE
+79 RFLSGFVE
-87 EDGRIRTYDPAEYS
+87 EDGCIRTYDPAEYS

-171 KRFDAQKDCLDICR
+171 KRFDAQKDCEDICR

-234 RGLVDVLEIMKDLP
+234 LGLVDVLEIMKDLP
-248 MQDES
+248 MQAES

-266 LTWKGAEKAAK
+266 LSKYQDPSGLWYQLIALPELAGNYLETSGTALISAALLKAVRLGFLPESFRAVGEKAFYGIVDHRLTKNADGTPCVTGICLVGGLGGEQHRDGSTAYYLSEPVVQNDAK
-277 LVTFANAYDLPVI
+277 GVGPLL
-290 TVVDVTSYK
+290 
-299 NTECTESHMPTSAA
+299 
-313 KLAYAYANADVPMIT
+313 LAYT
-328 VVKNALGTA
+328 
-337 GLSFG
+337 
-342 AKALGADVVYAF
+342 
-354 NNSKIGVIDA
+354 
-364 AQAAKVVADGDAE
+364 E
-377 AEKKFASENTALAAA
+377 
-392 KRGYVDEIIAPE
+392 
-404 ETRQRIAAALQMLG
+404 ML
-418 YKSVYRPD
+418 R
-426 KKSGTV
+426 

>member
-59 TGILERYAI
+59 TGILERYEI

-248 MQDES
+248 MQAES

-266 LTWKGAEKAAK
+266 LSKYQDPSGLWYQLIALPELEGNYLETSGTALISAALLKAVRLGFLPESFRAVGEKAFNGIVDRRLTKNADGTPCVTGIC
-277 LVTFANAYDLPVI
+277 LVGGLGGEQHRDG
-290 TVVDVTSYK
+290 
-299 NTECTESHMPTSAA
+299 SAA
-313 KLAYAYANADVPMIT
+313 YYLSEPVVQNDAKGVGPLLLAYT
-328 VVKNALGTA
+328 
-337 GLSFG
+337 
-342 AKALGADVVYAF
+342 
-354 NNSKIGVIDA
+354 
-364 AQAAKVVADGDAE
+364 E
-377 AEKKFASENTALAAA
+377 
-392 KRGYVDEIIAPE
+392 
-404 ETRQRIAAALQMLG
+404 ML
-418 YKSVYRPD
+418 R
-426 KKSGTV
+426 

>member
-45 GKSNK
+45 GKCNK

-59 TGILERYAI
+59 TGILELYEI

-79 RFMSGFVE
+79 RFLSGFVE
-87 EDGRIRTYDPAEYS
+87 EDGRIRTYDPEEYS
-101 LDNVNPAKNLFT
+101 LDNVNPGKNLFP

-125 ALELVRSQLSTM
+125 AIELVRSQLSTM

-171 KRFDAQKDCLDICR
+171 KRFDAQKDCQDIYR

-195 DPKTG
+195 DSKTG

-234 RGLVDVLEIMKDLP
+234 LGLVDVLEIMKDLP
-248 MQDES
+248 MQAES
-253 VHLQHMLLDLAKA
+253 VHLQHMLLDLARALSKYQDPSGLWYQLIALPELEGNYLETSGTALISAALLKA
-266 LTWKGAEKAAK
+266 VRLGFLPESFRDIGEKAFYGIVDHRLTKNADGTPCVTGICLVAGLGGEQHRDGSFAYYLSEPVVQNDAK
-277 LVTFANAYDLPVI
+277 GVGPLL
-290 TVVDVTSYK
+290 
-299 NTECTESHMPTSAA
+299 
-313 KLAYAYANADVPMIT
+313 LAYT
-328 VVKNALGTA
+328 
-337 GLSFG
+337 
-342 AKALGADVVYAF
+342 
-354 NNSKIGVIDA
+354 
-364 AQAAKVVADGDAE
+364 E
-377 AEKKFASENTALAAA
+377 
-392 KRGYVDEIIAPE
+392 
-404 ETRQRIAAALQMLG
+404 ML
-418 YKSVYRPD
+418 R
-426 KKSGTV
+426 

>member
-1 MDQKRHHLQGD
+1 MDQKRHHLHGD

-24 DYLMDHSDSEHPAW
+24 DYLMAHSDAEHPAW

-59 TGILERYAI
+59 TGILELYEI

-79 RFMSGFVE
+79 RFLSGFVE
-87 EDGRIRTYDPAEYS
+87 EDGSIRTYDVEEYS
-101 LDNVNPAKNLFT
+101 LDNVNPAKNLIT
-113 LYDLTGKEKYRK
+113 MYGLTGKEKYRK
-125 ALELVRSQLSTM
+125 AIELVRSQLSTM

-171 KRFDAQKDCLDICR
+171 KRFDAQKDCQDICR

-215 DPDTGC
+215 EPDTGC

-248 MQDES
+248 MQAES
-253 VHLQHMLLDLAKA
+253 VHLQHMLLDLARALSKYQDRSGLWYQLIALPELEGNYLETSGTALISAALLKA
-266 LTWKGAEKAAK
+266 VRLGFLPESFRAIGEKAFYGIVDHRLTKNADGTPCVTGICLVAGLGGEQHRDGSVAYYLSEPVVQNDAK
-277 LVTFANAYDLPVI
+277 GVGPLL
-290 TVVDVTSYK
+290 
-299 NTECTESHMPTSAA
+299 
-313 KLAYAYANADVPMIT
+313 LAYT
-328 VVKNALGTA
+328 
-337 GLSFG
+337 
-342 AKALGADVVYAF
+342 
-354 NNSKIGVIDA
+354 
-364 AQAAKVVADGDAE
+364 E
-377 AEKKFASENTALAAA
+377 
-392 KRGYVDEIIAPE
+392 
-404 ETRQRIAAALQMLG
+404 ML
-418 YKSVYRPD
+418 R
-426 KKSGTV
+426 

>member
-24 DYLMDHSDSEHPAW
+24 DYLMDHSDSAHPAC

-45 GKSNK
+45 WKSNK

-59 TGILERYAI
+59 TGILERYEI

-79 RFMSGFVE
+79 RFLSGFVE
-87 EDGRIRTYDPAEYS
+87 EDGRIRTYDTAEYS

-171 KRFDAQKDCLDICR
+171 KRFDAQKDCEDICR

-221 SPNFWLRAEGWFI
+221 SPNFLLRTEGWFI
-234 RGLVDVLEIMKDLP
+234 LGLVDVLEIMKDLP
-248 MQDES
+248 MGAES

-266 LTWKGAEKAAK
+266 LSKYQDPSGLWYQLIALPELARNYLETSGTALISAALLKAVRLGFLPESFRAVGEKAFYGIVDHRLTKNADGTPCVTGIC
-277 LVTFANAYDLPVI
+277 LVGGLGGEQHRDG
-290 TVVDVTSYK
+290 
-299 NTECTESHMPTSAA
+299 SAA
-313 KLAYAYANADVPMIT
+313 YYLSEPVVQNDAKGVGPLLLAYT
-328 VVKNALGTA
+328 
-337 GLSFG
+337 
-342 AKALGADVVYAF
+342 
-354 NNSKIGVIDA
+354 
-364 AQAAKVVADGDAE
+364 E
-377 AEKKFASENTALAAA
+377 
-392 KRGYVDEIIAPE
+392 
-404 ETRQRIAAALQMLG
+404 ML
-418 YKSVYRPD
+418 R
-426 KKSGTV
+426 